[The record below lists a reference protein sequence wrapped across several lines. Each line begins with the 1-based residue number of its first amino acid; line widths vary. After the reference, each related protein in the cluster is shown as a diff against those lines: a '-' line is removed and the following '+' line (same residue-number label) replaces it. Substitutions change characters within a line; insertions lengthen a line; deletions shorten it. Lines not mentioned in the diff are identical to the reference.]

1 MAKQVQFRRG
11 TAAEND
17 AFTGAVGEI
26 TVDTTNNKLR
36 IHDGSTAGGVATIAA
51 SDLSTY
57 LDNTDIGTT
66 VQGYDADTAKT
77 DVEQTF
83 TAPQRGSITALTSGS
98 TITIDMDDNNFF
110 SVTLDTNAT
119 FANPSN
125 ITAGQAGSIFI
136 TQDGTGSRTASWGTN
151 WKFAGGT
158 APTLTTT
165 AAAVDRIDYIVK
177 SATEIHAVATLN
189 LTQTA

>member
-1 MAKQVQFRRG
+1 MAKRVQFRRG

-26 TVDTTNNKLR
+26 TVDTTNSKLR
-36 IHDGSTAGGVATIAA
+36 VHDGSTAGGATTVIA
-51 SDLSTY
+51 SD
-57 LDNTDIGTT
+57 IGST

-83 TAPQRGSITALTSGS
+83 TAPQRGSITALTSGA

-136 TQDGTGSRTASWGTN
+136 TQDGTGSRTASWGTY

-165 AAAVDRIDYIVK
+165 ASAVDRIDYIVK

-189 LTQTA
+189 LTQSA

>member
-26 TVDTTNNKLR
+26 TVDTTNKQLR
-36 IHDGSTAGGVATIAA
+36 VHDGSTAGGTSALGSGA
-51 SDLSTY
+51 
-57 LDNTDIGTT
+57 IGVS

-83 TAPQRGSITALTSGS
+83 TAPQRGAITALTSAA
-98 TITIDMDDNNFF
+98 TITIDLDNANFY

-125 ITAGQAGSIFI
+125 VTVGQAGSIFI
-136 TQDGTGSRTASWGTN
+136 TQDGTGSRTASWGSQ

-165 AAAVDRIDYIVK
+165 AAAVDRIDYVVK

-189 LTQTA
+189 YTAT

>member
-26 TVDTTNNKLR
+26 TVDTTNKQLR
-36 IHDGSTAGGVATIAA
+36 VHDGSTAGGTAA
-51 SDLSTY
+51 LGSGA
-57 LDNTDIGTT
+57 IGVS

-83 TAPQRGSITALTSGS
+83 TAPQRGAITALTSAA
-98 TITIDMDDNNFF
+98 TITIDLDNANFY

-125 ITAGQAGSIFI
+125 VTVGQAGSIFI
-136 TQDGTGSRTASWGTN
+136 TQDGTGSRTASWGSQ
-151 WKFAGGT
+151 WKFIGGT

-165 AAAVDRIDYIVK
+165 AAAVDRIDYVVK

-189 LTQTA
+189 YTST

>member
-11 TAAEND
+11 TETENN

-26 TVDTTNNKLR
+26 TVDTTNKQLR
-36 IHDGSTAGGVATIAA
+36 VHDGSTAGGTAALGSGTIGV
-51 SDLSTY
+51 S
-57 LDNTDIGTT
+57 

-83 TAPQRGSITALTSGS
+83 TAPQRGSITALTSAA
-98 TITIDMDDNNFF
+98 TITIDLDNTNFY

-125 ITAGQAGSIFI
+125 VTVGQSGSIFI
-136 TQDGTGSRTASWGTN
+136 TQDGTGSRTASWGSQ

-165 AAAVDRIDYIVK
+165 AAAVDRIDYVVK

-189 LTQTA
+189 YTAT

>member
-26 TVDTTNNKLR
+26 TVDTTNKQLR
-36 IHDGSTAGGVATIAA
+36 VHDGSTAGGTAA
-51 SDLSTY
+51 LAGLPSNNAVVDA
-57 LDNTDIGTT
+57 
-66 VQGYDADTAKT
+66 VQN
-77 DVEQTF
+77 F
-83 TAPQRGSITALTSGS
+83 TAGQSGEITALTSAA
-98 TITIDMDDNNFF
+98 TITADMSDSNFF

-119 FANPSN
+119 FANPTN
-125 ITAGQAGSIFI
+125 IVAGQAGAIFI
-136 TQDGTGSRTASWGTN
+136 TQDGTGSRTASWGSY

-165 AAAVDRIDYIVK
+165 AASVDRIDYVVK
-177 SATEIHAVATLN
+177 SATEIHAVATLA
-189 LTQTA
+189 LA

>member
-1 MAKQVQFRRG
+1 MAKRVQFRRG

-26 TVDTTNNKLR
+26 TVDTTNNR
-36 IHDGSTAGGVATIAA
+36 IRVHDGSTAGGTAPGDLTSSAIGVTI
-51 SDLSTY
+51 
-57 LDNTDIGTT
+57 
-66 VQGYDADTAKT
+66 QGYDADTAKT

-83 TAPQRGSITALTSGS
+83 TAPQRGSITALTSAA
-98 TITIDMDDNNFF
+98 TITIDLDDNNFY

-119 FANPSN
+119 FANPTN
-125 ITAGQAGSIFI
+125 TTAGQAGSIFI

>member
-26 TVDTTNNKLR
+26 TVDTTNKQLR
-36 IHDGSTAGGVATIAA
+36 VHDGSTAGGTAA
-51 SDLSTY
+51 LAGLPSNNAVVDA
-57 LDNTDIGTT
+57 
-66 VQGYDADTAKT
+66 VQN
-77 DVEQTF
+77 F
-83 TAPQRGSITALTSGS
+83 TAGQSGEITALTSAA
-98 TITIDMDDNNFF
+98 TITADMSDSNFF

-119 FANPSN
+119 FANPTN
-125 ITAGQAGSIFI
+125 IVAGQAGAIFI
-136 TQDGTGSRTASWGTN
+136 TQDGTGSRTASWGSY

-165 AAAVDRIDYIVK
+165 AAGVDRIDYVVK
-177 SATEIHAVATLN
+177 SATEIHAVATLA
-189 LTQTA
+189 LA

>member
-26 TVDTTNNKLR
+26 TVDTTNKQLR
-36 IHDGSTAGGVATIAA
+36 VHDGSTAGGTAA
-51 SDLSTY
+51 LAGLPSNNAVVDA
-57 LDNTDIGTT
+57 
-66 VQGYDADTAKT
+66 VQN
-77 DVEQTF
+77 F
-83 TAPQRGSITALTSGS
+83 TAGQSGEITALTSAA
-98 TITIDMDDNNFF
+98 TITADMSDSNFF

-119 FANPSN
+119 FANPTN
-125 ITAGQAGSIFI
+125 IVAGQAGAIFI
-136 TQDGTGSRTASWGTN
+136 TQDGTGSRTASWGSY

-165 AAAVDRIDYIVK
+165 AAGVDRIDYVVK
-177 SATEIHAVATLN
+177 STTEIHAVATLA
-189 LTQTA
+189 LA

>member
-26 TVDTTNNKLR
+26 TVDTTNKKIR
-36 IHDGSTAGGVATIAA
+36 VHDGSTAGGTAPG
-51 SDLSTY
+51 DLSSS
-57 LDNTDIGTT
+57 DIGST

-136 TQDGTGSRTASWGTN
+136 TQDGTGSRTASWGTY

-189 LTQTA
+189 LTQSA

>member
-26 TVDTTNNKLR
+26 TVDTTNKQIR
-36 IHDGSTAGGVATIAA
+36 VHDGSTAGGTAA
-51 SDLSTY
+51 LASLGANNAVVDA
-57 LDNTDIGTT
+57 
-66 VQGYDADTAKT
+66 VQN
-77 DVEQTF
+77 F
-83 TAPQRGSITALTSGS
+83 TAGQSGEITALTSAA
-98 TITIDMDDNNFF
+98 TITADMSDSNFF

-125 ITAGQAGSIFI
+125 PVAGQAGAIFI
-136 TQDGTGSRTASWGTN
+136 TQDGTGSRTASWGSY

-165 AAAVDRIDYIVK
+165 AAGVDRIDYVVK
-177 SATEIHAVATLN
+177 STTEIHAVATLA
-189 LTQTA
+189 LA